1 MSLSY
6 NVNEDG
12 LLKLQQIYN
21 NFVLNAIKGKS
32 GIYRPVY
39 IITKPCGMY
48 DYKIFLLYLQRA
60 NFSRFL

>member
-12 LLKLQQIYN
+12 LLKLQQISN

-39 IITKPCGMY
+39 VITQPCGMH
-48 DYKIFLLYLQRA
+48 DYKIFIVFVRH
-60 NFSRFL
+60 